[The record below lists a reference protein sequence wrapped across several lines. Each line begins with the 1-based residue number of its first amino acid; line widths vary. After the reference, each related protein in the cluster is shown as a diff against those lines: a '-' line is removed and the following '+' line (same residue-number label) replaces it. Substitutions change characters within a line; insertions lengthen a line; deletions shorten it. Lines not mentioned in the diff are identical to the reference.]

1 MQLNG
6 SHPPLPAEPA
16 EERLTWTVGETAQRL
31 GVKLSSV
38 YAYVEAGLLP
48 AVRLGG
54 RVLIPRAAVLA
65 LVDKAMG
72 EWGGPDAG

>member
-1 MQLNG
+1 MQLNRNR
-6 SHPPLPAEPA
+6 PALPAVAE

-38 YAYVEAGLLP
+38 YAYVEAGVLP

-65 LVDKAMG
+65 LVDRAMG
-72 EWGGPDAG
+72 EWGGPDAE